1 MKIANAGT
9 ISVNDEK
16 SKSFRRISD
25 TRTHNADKATTK
37 ETKKSTESK
46 TLQKPDTSST
56 IKNLGT
62 SIKSAN
68 NTIGSLDVMI
78 RSIRALQAQNK
89 NLEKIALKLQTTQD
103 NIQTESLK
111 DMALVIKEDMQKT
124 FENSTFQDEN
134 VFNKNYGEELTPQ
147 IKINGKK
154 IAPDKLDIEQVNTL
168 KQYAKDLAEQ
178 KTYAKEAK
186 KLLKNGLET
195 QFDGVQKTGVQF
207 ERLDTNKL
215 KSEEFKAAQGSKR
228 LTLDRVMHLLS

>member
-16 SKSFRRISD
+16 SKSFLRIID

-124 FENSTFQDEN
+124 FENSILQNEN
-134 VFNKNYGEELTPQ
+134 VFNKNYGEELTP
-147 IKINGKK
+147 
-154 IAPDKLDIEQVNTL
+154 
-168 KQYAKDLAEQ
+168 
-178 KTYAKEAK
+178 
-186 KLLKNGLET
+186 
-195 QFDGVQKTGVQF
+195 
-207 ERLDTNKL
+207 
-215 KSEEFKAAQGSKR
+215 
-228 LTLDRVMHLLS
+228 